1 MHLDNYRLDDA
12 DMSGSEGDMKHLK
25 ERVQIGT
32 DSNGKP
38 VYKWVTGHTRQEL
51 LLNAAEILNQYNRL
65 STTPSAI
72 TATPMFNE
80 YAQKWFD
87 DIRKPM
93 IKPQRVAEGI
103 GVLKNYIMP
112 YFEGKRIGDIKRHD
126 IAAYFARPMVQELA
140 RSTAEKQGQMLN
152 MIFRMALD
160 DELIDKNPALDYR
173 VYLPK
178 RATKRK
184 PLRIDETADII
195 ENLNKLEDDDRLFLS
210 ILLFTGCRR
219 GEALGM
225 KAGDIDRVNRLVSIQ
240 RAVTF
245 VNGRP
250 EIGLPKTKESVR
262 TIPIIEGFPYDL
274 IQDMGPDDFLLGGQ
288 SPWTERKYACSMKR
302 IKKTIDLHGATA
314 HIFRHSFCTDAI
326 SANID
331 IKTVQGLLGHATP
344 YTTMNVYAHVQR
356 EKLLS
361 IGDRLAGI
369 YSRDV

>member
-1 MHLDNYRLDDA
+1 MIQGVNRNFLVLFIRVRFLSSPCNYSTAGSVSNNRL
-12 DMSGSEGDMKHLK
+12 L
-25 ERVQIGT
+25 RT
-32 DSNGKP
+32 DFQGFLIFGK
-38 VYKWVTGHTRQEL
+38 KGHARRD
-51 LLNAAEILNQYNRL
+51 NAAVSVQHRGLIE
-65 STTPSAI
+65 
-72 TATPMFNE
+72 
-80 YAQKWFD
+80 
-87 DIRKPM
+87 
-93 IKPQRVAEGI
+93 V
-103 GVLKNYIMP
+103 
-112 YFEGKRIGDIKRHD
+112 RIGDIKRRD
-126 IAAYFARPMVQELA
+126 IAAYFARPVVQELA

-195 ENLNKLEDDDRLFLS
+195 ENLIKLEDDDRLFLS

-225 KAGDIDRVNRLVSIQ
+225 KAGDIDRANRLVSIQ

-250 EIGLPKTKESVR
+250 VVGLPKTKESVR
-262 TIPIIEGFPYDL
+262 TIPIVEGFPYDL

-344 YTTMNVYAHVQR
+344 YTTMNVYAHVQQ